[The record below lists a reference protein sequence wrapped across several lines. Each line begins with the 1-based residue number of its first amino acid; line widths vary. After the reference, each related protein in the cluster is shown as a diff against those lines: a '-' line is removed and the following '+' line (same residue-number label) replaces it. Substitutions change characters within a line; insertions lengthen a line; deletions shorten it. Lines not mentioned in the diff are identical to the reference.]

1 MAWPGKARQ
10 AIFIQPITG
19 MNIMQSL
26 QEEVTKLVLSR
37 KVGES
42 VTIGNYIRITYHSQ
56 QGKAAKLLIEAPR
69 DIPVL
74 RTELASND

>member
-1 MAWPGKARQ
+1 
-10 AIFIQPITG
+10 
-19 MNIMQSL
+19 MQSL

-42 VTIGNYIRITYHSQ
+42 IDVGGIIRITYASQ

-74 RTELASND
+74 RTELVGDDGK